1 MPIISLSIPKELL
14 NKIDYYVRERGYYS
28 RSEVFRDAIRSLVEE
43 AEYMSMDRISATI
56 MVTYDKE
63 NTSISRL
70 MGRLNHEFNDIVV
83 ESIHRHL
90 AGKYC
95 IDIFVTEGERERIK
109 ELLSRIRGVH
119 GVYHVKH
126 MFIPVED

>member
-14 NKIDYYVRERGYYS
+14 KKIDEYVENRGYYS
-28 RSEVFRDAIRSLVEE
+28 RSEVFRDAIRSLIEE
-43 AEYMSMDRISATI
+43 SEYMSKDKIAATI
-56 MVTYDKE
+56 MVTYDKD
-63 NTSISRL
+63 NVSVSKIITK
-70 MGRLNHEFNDIVV
+70 LNHEFNDIVI

-90 AGKYC
+90 GSGFC
-95 IDIFVTEGERERIK
+95 VDIFIAEGDRERVR

-126 MFIPVED
+126 MFIPV